1 MPCRDVPIASRLRP
15 TRSRSVARQRH
26 PVRRFALRLLSGLLL
41 SACSVGPSIAQA
53 NAVHQSEPSDNYATH
68 IAEASRRFAIP
79 AAWIRAVIRKE
90 SAGDARAVSSAGAL
104 GLMQIMPGTWEELRG
119 RWPLGQDPFDP
130 RDNILAGTAY
140 LREMHDRFGSPGFLA
155 AYNAGPARY
164 EGYLAGHP
172 LPAETFAYVAT
183 LSTLINGDSL
193 TERASTPVAPGDAET
208 LPWRRSPLFV
218 RAPAGTEPTSSER
231 DNRAAEERSVMPDDV
246 AVTPR
251 SNGLFT
257 ARTGMGEQF

>member
-1 MPCRDVPIASRLRP
+1 MPCVNVPIASRLRP
-15 TRSRSVARQRH
+15 TLSRSVSGRRR
-26 PVRRFALRLLSGLLL
+26 PVRRFALHLLSGLLL
-41 SACSVGPSIAQA
+41 TACPVGPSIAQA
-53 NAVHQSEPSDNYATH
+53 NAVQQSARADPYAAH

-79 AAWIRAVIRKE
+79 AAWIRAVIGKE

-172 LPAETFAYVAT
+172 LPAETLAYVAT
-183 LSTLINGDSL
+183 LSPLINGGSL
-193 TERASTPVAPGDAET
+193 TERASTPVAPGGAET

-231 DNRAAEERSVMPDDV
+231 ANSAAAERSVMPDAV
-246 AVTPR
+246 AIAPR
-251 SNGLFT
+251 SDGLFA
-257 ARTGMGEQF
+257 ARTGMEDPF

>member
-1 MPCRDVPIASRLRP
+1 M
-15 TRSRSVARQRH
+15 
-26 PVRRFALRLLSGLLL
+26 
-41 SACSVGPSIAQA
+41 
-53 NAVHQSEPSDNYATH
+53 
-68 IAEASRRFAIP
+68 
-79 AAWIRAVIRKE
+79 
-90 SAGDARAVSSAGAL
+90 SSAGAL

>member
-15 TRSRSVARQRH
+15 TRSRSVAGQRH

-41 SACSVGPSIAQA
+41 SACSAGPSIAQA
-53 NAVHQSEPSDNYATH
+53 NAVHQSEPSDNYAAH
-68 IAEASRRFAIP
+68 ITEASRRFAVP
-79 AAWIRAVIRKE
+79 ATWIRAVMRKE
-90 SAGDARAVSSAGAL
+90 SAGDARAVSSAGAR
-104 GLMQIMPGTWEELRG
+104 GLMQIMPNTWDELRA
-119 RWPLGQDPFDP
+119 RWLLGQDPFDP

-140 LREMHDRFGSPGFLA
+140 LRKMHDRFGSPGFLA

-172 LPAETFAYVAT
+172 LPAETLAYVET
-183 LSTLINGDSL
+183 LSPLINGGSL
-193 TERASTPVAPGDAET
+193 TERASTPVAPGGAET
-208 LPWRRSPLFV
+208 LLWRRSPLFV

-231 DNRAAEERSVMPDDV
+231 DNSAAAERSVMPDDV

-257 ARTGMGEQF
+257 ARTGMGDQF